1 MLHSDYK
8 INKAAMLLLI
18 YFTFI
23 YFIFFA
29 LSCTDNKPSVR
40 IGAAIPL
47 SGTGKYAGEEVRDG
61 LLMAAEEINEQ
72 GGINGH
78 KIEIVV
84 KNALSADGKISDSSA
99 QEVFEELV
107 RDDPLIT
114 VSCLSFVSMKLAP
127 IAESKKRLLAGL
139 VATVPELTQNREWV
153 YRYWPTAF
161 HEAPPMTEIFLKI
174 EKDRNAVS
182 VNINADV
189 ESKLNVDVVN
199 QEDGQPKL
207 NIDVANQEDEK
218 SGYNGVLGIIYM
230 DDAYGTSVFKDIE
243 NRCKEKDISIINSSF
258 KSDTKDFSKN
268 INDVKDSDAVAV
280 IGFDFHI
287 INILKALRFIKY
299 KGEIISTTTAAL
311 PSVTSLDESDGV
323 HVAAPAIYNKNYRFA
338 DNVKRLY
345 EEKYG
350 KPFTQY
356 SANGYDFIKILIGL
370 LEDKPLNQESVKA
383 VFEKGFVYSGIFGNI
398 ELKKGSHDILFPL
411 FPAQIKNGE
420 IIYR

>member
-1 MLHSDYK
+1 MLPNK
-8 INKAAMLLLI
+8 ISMVKVSVLFSICFTYLFSAFLLA
-18 YFTFI
+18 FI
-23 YFIFFA
+23 
-29 LSCTDNKPSVR
+29 LTSCTDNKPPVR

-78 KIEIVV
+78 KIEIIV
-84 KNALSADGKISDSSA
+84 KNALSPDGKLSDSHA
-99 QEVFEELV
+99 QKLFEELE
-107 RDDPLIT
+107 RDDPLIIL
-114 VSCLSFVSMKLAP
+114 SCLSFVSMKLAT

-153 YRYWPTAF
+153 YRYWTTAE
-161 HEAPPMTEIFLKI
+161 HESPPMADIFLAI
-174 EKDRNAVS
+174 REQADKDLNGD
-182 VNINADV
+182 INTGRGEA
-189 ESKLNVDVVN
+189 KK
-199 QEDGQPKL
+199 G
-207 NIDVANQEDEK
+207 
-218 SGYNGVLGIIYM
+218 LGIIYL
-230 DDAYGTSVFKDIE
+230 DDAYGSSVFTDLEKRSKESNIQIAASPFTSDKKDFADNVDYI
-243 NRCKEKDISIINSSF
+243 K
-258 KSDTKDFSKN
+258 DTK
-268 INDVKDSDAVAV
+268 AVVV

-287 INILKALRFIKY
+287 TNILKALRSIQY
-299 KGEIISTTTAAL
+299 KGEIISTTTATL
-311 PSVTSLDESDGV
+311 TSITSIEEADGV
-323 HVAAPAIYNKNYRFA
+323 HVTAPAIYNKNYRFA
-338 DNVKRLY
+338 DKVKRLY

-370 LEDKPLNQESVKA
+370 LEDKPLTQESVKA
-383 VFEKGFVYSGIFGNI
+383 AFDKGFVYSGVFGNI